1 MPRLH
6 RLSASATVIAAL
18 LAGGDAAAFC
28 RTSVCSVEGGTVHGK
43 TCTPAEPDDCG
54 VPLQWRRPCVSF
66 SLQEQGARDVS
77 MKEARAVVL
86 DAFSTWT
93 NADCGESTPSIEVF
107 DFGEVT
113 CDRVEYNQRAG
124 NANIV
129 VFRSLAW
136 PHFSEEGEGS
146 ADTIALTTVTYDVEK
161 GDLFDA
167 DIEVNEAENRFT
179 TSDTEVDVDLRSVMT
194 HEVGHFLGLAHSAD
208 LEATMFSV
216 YDNGSVAL
224 RDLAADDLAGICA
237 TPTRPIARPRAPA
250 TASPATALARL
261 RRPATRGRCALAP
274 GPAPDGGG
282 AAPALI
288 ALGIAASTGSYDQS
302 ARSASRGPSRGP
314 RG

>member
-77 MKEARAVVL
+77 MKEVRAVVL

-136 PHFSEEGEGS
+136 PHFSEEGVGS

-237 TPTRPIARPRAPA
+237 TYPPDRKAAGTCDGLPRHGF
-250 TASPATALARL
+250 SPDCDGLQQE
-261 RRPATRGRCALAP
+261 GRCALAP
-274 GPAPDGGG
+274 GPAPEGGG
-282 AAPALI
+282 AAPSLI
-288 ALGIAASTGSYDQS
+288 ALGIAAFLRARTIR
-302 ARSASRGPSRGP
+302 ARSASRGPSRSP